1 MANTKDQID
10 FESSLKKL
18 ESIVSKLENNDISL
32 EDSVQSF
39 EEGIRLVKDCHKQLN
54 DAELK
59 VKKLLEDGTVT
70 DLEDK

>member
-39 EEGIRLVKDCHKQLN
+39 EEGIRLVKYCQKQLN
-54 DAELK
+54 DA
-59 VKKLLEDGTVT
+59 
-70 DLEDK
+70 

>member
-1 MANTKDQID
+1 MANTKDPID

-39 EEGIRLVKDCHKQLN
+39 EEGIRFVKDCQKQLN